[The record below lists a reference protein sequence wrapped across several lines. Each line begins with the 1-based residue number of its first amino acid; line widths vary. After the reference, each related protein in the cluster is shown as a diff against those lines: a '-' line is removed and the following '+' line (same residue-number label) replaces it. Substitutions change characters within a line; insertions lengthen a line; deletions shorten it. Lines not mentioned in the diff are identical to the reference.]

1 MIPRKLV
8 EIAFRSKLALIAPIV
23 LVPVLALVLTSS
35 PPKYQSVAT
44 VWVTK
49 APDDQP
55 SLGHADPWRTP
66 AQNRAVALNDLLATR
81 AFRLA
86 VFKRAGVVPE
96 DASPDVRLDPSI
108 RLWAAST
115 GVNLLQIGA
124 ISGSGDLSARLVQ
137 AVIDE
142 YLDRATAESERG
154 INATA
159 DYYRR
164 QLESARR
171 ELDDRRARLN
181 EYLAQHPELT
191 DPRNAAA
198 DIDYQALTTA
208 IDTQAGVVQDL
219 ENQLQA
225 TELQLAA
232 GPEVQTA
239 AFSVQDPPQED
250 VALVQESMTKRYGMP
265 VAGLMFGALIAGA
278 YLLVRYRS
286 DHTILST
293 EDLAGID
300 VPTLGVVPELTPPG
314 LLARIPLVSLLVR
327 LRSPGYARTTA
338 RSIGA
343 TPTEEA
349 T

>member
-1 MIPRKLV
+1 M

-23 LVPVLALVLTSS
+23 LVPILVLAFTSS
-35 PPKYQSVAT
+35 EPKYQSVAT

-49 APDDQP
+49 APEDQP

-81 AFRLA
+81 AFKLA
-86 VFKRAGVVPE
+86 VFQRAGVIPE
-96 DASPDVRLDPSI
+96 EADPDVRLDPRI
-108 RLWAAST
+108 RLWAGST

-124 ISGSGDLSARLVQ
+124 ISGSGELSARLVQ

-159 DYYRR
+159 EYLGR

-171 ELDDRRARLN
+171 ELDERRSRLN
-181 EYLAQHPELT
+181 EYVAQHPELT

-198 DIDYQALTTA
+198 DIDYQALITA
-208 IDTQAGVVQDL
+208 VDTQSGVVQNL

-225 TELQLAA
+225 TELQRAA
-232 GPEVQTA
+232 GPDAQNA
-239 AFSVQDPPQED
+239 AFSVQDPPSQPR
-250 VALVQESMTKRYGMP
+250 VPLPESKAKRYGMP
-265 VAGLMFGALIAGA
+265 LAGLVFGALISGA

-286 DHTILST
+286 DHTILSS
-293 EDLAGID
+293 EDLAGME
-300 VPTLGVVPELTPPG
+300 VPTLGAVPELTPPG
-314 LLARIPLVSLLVR
+314 LLARVPLVSVLVR
-327 LRSPGYARTTA
+327 LRSPGYARSTA
-338 RSIGA
+338 RNIGS